1 MIIFSPCSV
10 LRKVRTVPYIQIYTK
25 LTIKHRDFFN
35 LLKSAQVTLL
45 NINVIFFFLVEIL
58 MVKKILALTYDEL
71 SITKTT

>member
-45 NINVIFFFLVEIL
+45 NINVIFFFFGRNYYGEKNSGFDI
-58 MVKKILALTYDEL
+58 
-71 SITKTT
+71 